1 MPSDRSK
8 RAAGNE
14 LAKLFGTEMGK
25 IAADQI
31 KAASRPPTAD
41 ELRTVQI
48 LQTLET
54 LGGAKVGEDS
64 IVFTGTQIVLPAD
77 MEGKMDQVV
86 QFLEEHEEAQNA
98 HFNIKRK
105 YNYRPND
112 VWAAFDR
119 AMKKVFGTGGI
130 GKAQFSMFGVE
141 PPEYTS
147 VASGP
152 NGQTIQVPSGKV
164 AFSLLD
170 ANFFLEATRHP
181 EFGIIGMITCDAP
194 KKHRNKVEGFFKVIQ
209 QELVENSIYRGKAIT
224 AHPSEPQFLNLDAID
239 PTRVIYTEAVEEQ
252 LRVNLW
258 APLQYT
264 QTLRE
269 NKIPLKRAVLLF
281 GPNGTGKTLAGGLA
295 AMLATQNGWTYILVR
310 AEDDALEALTTARM
324 YSPAVVMIEDL
335 DTVASANQQRD
346 QIKLVLDRLDN
357 VEAKGAEVMAIFT
370 TNEAADLDRN
380 VVRPGRL
387 DVVIE
392 VKELD
397 RPGYERLV
405 KALIAP
411 ELLETDKNGDSLI
424 NYDEVCAALDGFLPA
439 FATEAIQR
447 SMRYSIMRNGG
458 KPGIITTQDLVLAAE
473 GMAAHIAL
481 MDAASRAVDK
491 RPSLETALTGV
502 ITDALSDTAGKFVA
516 IEGDASDIH
525 SVFQNVQVEYARD
538 GK

>member
-1 MPSDRSK
+1 MF
-8 RAAGNE
+8 E
-14 LAKLFGTEMGK
+14 TEMGK
-25 IAADQI
+25 AAAKEI
-31 KAASRPPTAD
+31 RKAARPPTEQ
-41 ELRTVQI
+41 ELRTAQI
-48 LQTLET
+48 LATLDE
-54 LGGAKVGEDS
+54 LGGKQVGQDS
-64 IVFTGTQIVLPAD
+64 VVFTGTQIVLPAD
-77 MEGKMDQVV
+77 MAGKMDEVV
-86 QFLEEHEEAQNA
+86 AFLEEFEESENA

-119 AMKKVFGTGGI
+119 AMKKVFGVSGI

-141 PPEYTS
+141 PPEYVS

-152 NGQTIQVPSGKV
+152 HGETIQVPSGKV

-194 KKHRNKVEGFFKVIQ
+194 KKNRTKVEGFFKVVQ

-239 PTRVIYTEAVEEQ
+239 PARVIYTEQVEDQ

-264 QTLRE
+264 DTLRA
-269 NKIPLKRAVLLF
+269 NKIPLKRAVLLY

-295 AMLATQNGWTYILVR
+295 ALLATQNGWTYILVR

-397 RPGYERLV
+397 RQGYERLV

-411 ELLETDKNGDSLI
+411 EKLETDKNGDSLI
-424 NYDEVCAALDGFLPA
+424 NYDEVCAALEGFLPA

-447 SMRYSIMRNGG
+447 SMRYSIMENHGE
-458 KPGIITTQDLVLAAE
+458 PGIITTKNLVDAAR
-473 GMAAHIAL
+473 GMATHIAL

-491 RPSLETALTGV
+491 RPALETVLAGV
-502 ITDALSDTAGKFVA
+502 VQDALSDTAGKFVA

-525 SVFQNVQVEYARD
+525 SVFQNVQVEYAKD